1 MVALD
6 LYGDSDV
13 AVAELEE
20 VDDSFDAR
28 PGCRIRQAQAL
39 TGTHLHELAPAQH
52 QGWQEIHSNWDTI
65 SSMPPRYGTEHL
77 DRQEVAE
84 IPPGRHLPLDV
95 WRVQA
100 ESQGAPPKKSGMAV
114 RRPVSR
120 SKAENYR
127 IAVFGLATTG
137 VCNYLARG

>member
-1 MVALD
+1 MTLSMLGRVAAYDKRRHSRVLI
-6 LYGDSDV
+6 
-13 AVAELEE
+13 
-20 VDDSFDAR
+20 
-28 PGCRIRQAQAL
+28 C
-39 TGTHLHELAPAQH
+39 TKLAPAQH

-77 DRQEVAE
+77 DRRSHRAGICRLMYGVSRRKAKA
-84 IPPGRHLPLDV
+84 L
-95 WRVQA
+95 
-100 ESQGAPPKKSGMAV
+100 PKKSGTAV